1 MIGPWH
7 TPLRTFLVVLAV
19 RCERL
24 EINVARFLVIGASSG
39 IGLSTV
45 KTALAAGH
53 AVRAFARS
61 ASKIPIDDAFLEKID
76 GDAVDANAVAA
87 ALAGT
92 DAVIQSLGVALS
104 PATLLSGTTLF
115 STATRVLVDQMTLSH
130 ADRSGPKRLIV
141 VTGLGAGDSRDRMGP
156 LYRLAFEASLRRI
169 YDDKDIQEMIV
180 RRSNLDW
187 TIVRPGFLTDQPK
200 GTWKA
205 IEPPTAGS
213 SGSLSVSG
221 SISRADVAA
230 FIIRQWDDRA
240 FLRQAPILVT

>member
-1 MIGPWH
+1 M
-7 TPLRTFLVVLAV
+7 
-19 RCERL
+19 
-24 EINVARFLVIGASSG
+24 ARFLVIGASSG

-45 KTALAAGH
+45 KAALAAGH
-53 AVRAFARS
+53 AVRAFSRS
-61 ASKIPIDDAFLEKID
+61 ASKIPIDDAFLEKTD
-76 GDAVDANAVAA
+76 GDALDAKAIAT

-104 PATLLSGTTLF
+104 PTTLLSGTTLF
-115 STATRVLVDQMTLSH
+115 STATRILVDQMTLSN
-130 ADRSGPKRLIV
+130 ADRSGPKRLIA
-141 VTGLGAGDSRDRMGP
+141 VTGLGTGDSRDRMGP

-180 RRSNLDW
+180 RRSKLDW

-205 IEPPTAGS
+205 IPTPAAGS
-213 SGSLSVSG
+213 SAASSVSG

-230 FIIRQWDDRA
+230 FIIRHWDDRA
-240 FLRQAPILVT
+240 YLRKAPILVT